1 MQKEI
6 ESIATTLEAQDVLL
20 VLSCRISA
28 LEETFLRLH
37 PDKMNELET
46 FFLRLIYDHGK
57 EFPKLKE
64 LADTIAKERA
74 QNENKN

>member
-1 MQKEI
+1 
-6 ESIATTLEAQDVLL
+6 
-20 VLSCRISA
+20 